1 MNRDSLVTLVVPL
14 VAIACCLAIPLLVS
28 AGVGGT
34 FLALGLGLPLAAGAV
49 VVAWGVVRRHRM
61 G

>member
-14 VAIACCLAIPLLVS
+14 VAIACCLAITLLVS

-34 FLALGLGLPLAAGAV
+34 VLALGLGLPLAAGAV
-49 VVAWGVVRRHRM
+49 VVAWVVVRRHRM

>member
-1 MNRDSLVTLVVPL
+1 MSRGSLVTVLVPL

-28 AGVGGT
+28 AGVGAT
-34 FLALGLGLPLAAGAV
+34 VLVLGLGLPLAAGTV
-49 VVAWGVVRRHRM
+49 VVAWVVVRRRRM

>member
-1 MNRDSLVTLVVPL
+1 MNRESLVTMFVPL

-28 AGVGGT
+28 AGVGAT
-34 FLALGLGLPLAAGAV
+34 VLVLGLGLPLAAGAV
-49 VVAWGVVRRHRM
+49 VVAWVVVRRHRM

>member
-1 MNRDSLVTLVVPL
+1 VSRDSLVTVLVPL

-28 AGVGGT
+28 AGVGAIV
-34 FLALGLGLPLAAGAV
+34 LVLGLGLPLAAGAV
-49 VVAWGVVRRHRM
+49 VVAWVVARRDRM

>member
-1 MNRDSLVTLVVPL
+1 MSRESLVTVFVSV

-28 AGVGGT
+28 GMVGAT
-34 FLALGLGLPLAAGAV
+34 VLALGLGLPLAAGAV
-49 VVAWGVVRRHRM
+49 VVAWAVVRRHRM

>member
-28 AGVGGT
+28 AGVGATG
-34 FLALGLGLPLAAGAV
+34 LALGLGLPLAAGAV
-49 VVAWGVVRRHRM
+49 VAAWVVVRRRRM

>member
-1 MNRDSLVTLVVPL
+1 VSRDTLVTVLVPL

-28 AGVGGT
+28 AGVGAT
-34 FLALGLGLPLAAGAV
+34 VLILGLGLPLAAGAV
-49 VVAWGVVRRHRM
+49 VVAWVVARRDRM

>member
-14 VAIACCLAIPLLVS
+14 VAIACCLAIPLPVS

-34 FLALGLGLPLAAGAV
+34 VLALGLNRH
-49 VVAWGVVRRHRM
+49 VADGYQVWIL
-61 G
+61 